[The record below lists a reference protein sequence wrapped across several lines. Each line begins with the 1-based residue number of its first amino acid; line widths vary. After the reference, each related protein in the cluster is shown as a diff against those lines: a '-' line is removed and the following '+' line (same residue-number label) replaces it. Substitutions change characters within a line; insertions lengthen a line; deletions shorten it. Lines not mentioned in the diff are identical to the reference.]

1 MSAFMARA
9 SAPSHSS
16 SRSVSPNVC
25 RGFCSTH
32 PASLAGGTRLALFGC
47 VVELVLKITAR
58 AKGLP
63 AMIQALAA
71 VMFQARLERGCVDC
85 QLYAETGNPLSLRYV
100 EAWATHRDM
109 ESQLR
114 SQRFGMLL
122 AIMETAPEAPNL
134 EVRTVSE
141 QRGLDYIRA
150 VRLGTG
156 TDVRRTGATQPG

>member
-1 MSAFMARA
+1 
-9 SAPSHSS
+9 
-16 SRSVSPNVC
+16 
-25 RGFCSTH
+25 
-32 PASLAGGTRLALFGC
+32 
-47 VVELVLKITAR
+47 VVELVLKITVR
-58 AKGLP
+58 AKGIP

-85 QLYAETGNPLSLRYV
+85 QLYAETGNPQSLRYV
-100 EAWATHRDM
+100 EAWATPQDL

-122 AIMETAPEAPNL
+122 AIMETAPEAPSL

-150 VRLGTG
+150 VRLGAGGQGWPTG
-156 TDVRRTGATQPG
+156 NARPE